1 MQSRALF
8 GLCMAVGLI
17 AAVWNVTTAAGQNC
31 SDSFAEPPLG
41 PERPEDLIAF
51 RDVVKGEGD
60 LLQDVVLLWTN
71 VADNARCITVEASF
85 STTGAAEARDD
96 WVALE
101 SIHDPTANRFPHSVG
116 SDPGEVCYRVFA
128 SNAFGRSNYSN
139 RVCLLLEALPPPEI
153 ELDSGGLADGGK
165 GSSLLYPL
173 AIGLPLAAA
182 AVVTG
187 MVVWSRTRRS
197 PTERSGE

>member
-96 WVALE
+96 W
-101 SIHDPTANRFPHSVG
+101 
-116 SDPGEVCYRVFA
+116 
-128 SNAFGRSNYSN
+128 
-139 RVCLLLEALPPPEI
+139 
-153 ELDSGGLADGGK
+153 GGLADGGK

-182 AVVTG
+182 AVAN
-187 MVVWSRTRRS
+187 RTFRRIVI
-197 PTERSGE
+197 PPCRSCAGACPATHLCNRCPRR